1 MERLLSDKVLRVGQ
15 YVVLKKEDG
24 QLFVLKRV
32 SETYY
37 GIGQKEGERAV
48 AGGQFFYLPI
58 DEAELRDF
66 TLWRACVFCRC
77 RNFRVTSF
85 VLRKFSLTSTVYT
98 GELEGVNDNNDN
110 NNNNQTNEINGT
122 LMEEYIS
129 KKYTENVLYSGQ
141 HSYHYHRNEEMNT
154 PTKRFSGHRIGI
166 ELEVC
171 FNSGNEQRVFVEKK
185 SNWFY
190 KENDGSL
197 DSYGTEIITIPLL
210 PEDAKNK
217 EFWKV
222 LTDDLE
228 DHARSWETGCCGLHV
243 HIGREILGRNEE
255 QKSETL
261 GKLLYLYHHY
271 VKETRMNIKVYGRER
286 GYNDHDGKSRTGD
299 AVKLL
304 GNEVFKMKDVPTKV
318 KDDMISTSSCG
329 RYFDINL
336 QNEHTIEFRK
346 GRGSINPKRIASV
359 VEYCERMCIYAKTTP
374 WVQISYED
382 FRAYLMAVASEDLKS
397 YLAD

>member
-1 MERLLSDKVLRVGQ
+1 MERLLEDKILRVGQ
-15 YVVLKKEDG
+15 YIVLQKQDG
-24 QLFVLKRV
+24 QLFVVKRL
-32 SETYY
+32 SETCYEVE
-37 GIGQKEGERAV
+37 QKQGYRPV
-48 AGGQFFYLPI
+48 AGGPFFYR
-58 DEAELRDF
+58 ENEVAELRDF
-66 TLWRACVFCRC
+66 TLHQKHIFTICRS
-77 RNFRVTSF
+77 FKVTRF
-85 VLRKFSLTSTVYT
+85 VLRKFCITATVYA
-98 GELEGVNDNNDN
+98 GGLSSEN
-110 NNNNQTNEINGT
+110 NNNNQTNQTNQTNE
-122 LMEEYIS
+122 MEEYIS

-141 HSYHYHRNEEMNT
+141 HSYHYHRNEEMNM

-171 FNSGNEQRVFVEKK
+171 FNSGNEQRVFVDKN

-210 PEDAKNK
+210 PEDAKDK
-217 EFWKV
+217 QFWKV

-271 VKETRMNIKVYGRER
+271 VKETRMNIRVYGRER

-374 WVQISYED
+374 WMQISYED

-397 YLAD
+397 YIAD

>member
-1 MERLLSDKVLRVGQ
+1 MERLLEDKILRVGQ
-15 YVVLKKEDG
+15 YVVLQTQDG
-24 QLFVLKRV
+24 RLFVVKRI
-32 SETYY
+32 SETLYDVA
-37 GIGQKEGERAV
+37 QKQEDRPI
-48 AGGQFFYLPI
+48 AGGTFIYREN
-58 DEAELRDF
+58 DVAELRDF
-66 TLWRACVFCRC
+66 TLQKRCFFTIC
-77 RNFRVTSF
+77 RNFKVTRF
-85 VLRKFSLTSTVYT
+85 VLRKFSITATIYT
-98 GELEGVNDNNDN
+98 GALSSEDNN
-110 NNNNQTNEINGT
+110 NNNNQTNQTNET
-122 LMEEYIS
+122 MERYIS

-141 HSYHYHRNEEMNT
+141 HQYHYHRGEEMNV

-171 FNSGNEQRVFVEKK
+171 FNSENEQRVFVDKS

-210 PEDAKNK
+210 PEDAKDK

-228 DHARSWETGCCGLHV
+228 CHARSWETGCCGLHV

-271 VKETRMNIKVYGRER
+271 VKETRMNIRVYGRER

-318 KDDMISTSSCG
+318 KDDMISTSSRG

-374 WVQISYED
+374 WMQISCED

-397 YLAD
+397 YLAE